1 MYEQFEREFA
11 EQLIKYASNKLT
23 KNTLHTHLSLNPNM
37 TGEIVQANPQIPWN
51 YKYLSKKIKSCDHNV
66 SANPNVTWKTVY
78 EIPNERWNYRELSK
92 NPNITWEIVKS
103 NPDKAWNYVNLSINP
118 NITWEIVQAN
128 PDKDWN
134 YVNLSCNPNITWE
147 IVEENPDNPWCYGA
161 LTANPMPLAKNNY
174 IRKCYQKH
182 FMSCGLAEE
191 LISVVW
197 HPRNFEKFK
206 YLEPETFGK
215 DF

>member
-1 MYEQFEREFA
+1 MYKQFEREFA

-103 NPDKAWNYVNLSINP
+103 NPDK
-118 NITWEIVQAN
+118 
-128 PDKDWN
+128 DWD
-134 YVNLSCNPNITWE
+134 YSLLSCNPNITWE

-182 FMSCGLAEE
+182 YMSCGLAEE